1 MIKISSSMVKNEVQ
15 LLNFNFEVQLLN
27 FSFEVQL
34 LNFSF

>member
-1 MIKISSSMVKNEVQ
+1 MVKISSSMVKNEVQ
-15 LLNFNFEVQLLN
+15 LLNFSFEVQLLN

>member
-1 MIKISSSMVKNEVQ
+1 MVKISSSMVKNEVQ